1 MRMIMKSQK
10 IDTLNT
16 MLENAV
22 SSGIRII
29 ACQMSMDV
37 MGVKRE
43 ELIDA
48 AEIGGV
54 ANYLES
60 ASDARINLFI

>member
-1 MRMIMKSQK
+1 MLQTA
-10 IDTLNT
+10 IDGGL
-16 MLENAV
+16 
-22 SSGIRII
+22 RII

-43 ELIDA
+43 ELIDK

-54 ANYLES
+54 ANYLEAASS
-60 ASDARINLFI
+60 AGINLFI

>member
-1 MRMIMKSQK
+1 
-10 IDTLNT
+10 
-16 MLENAV
+16 
-22 SSGIRII
+22 
-29 ACQMSMDV
+29 MDV